1 MNKYLIPNL
10 VKACDMMSILAEQPE
25 GISAAEMEQH
35 VQIPRT
41 TAFRILK
48 TLCAQGMAQKRGT
61 LFIAGP
67 QLMQIGLKSLQSQ
80 EIRSLAI
87 PFLSD
92 LAQKIGLTAHLA
104 IPNQWNSLILEVHD
118 SPNPVRVASR
128 PGTIVPLHCSSTGK
142 VFLAFCYE
150 DQIAEYFSQAT
161 LTKFTD
167 TTIVTPDVM
176 EREIK
181 QIKTNGYAVDNHE
194 FHENVFCIAAPVRD
208 NRGQVTAA
216 IGVTGPSMQFS
227 RANESDIIQ
236 IIIQSANKLS
246 EVMGYHG

>member
-1 MNKYLIPNL
+1 
-10 VKACDMMSILAEQPE
+10 
-25 GISAAEMEQH
+25 
-35 VQIPRT
+35 
-41 TAFRILK
+41 
-48 TLCAQGMAQKRGT
+48 
-61 LFIAGP
+61 
-67 QLMQIGLKSLQSQ
+67 MQIGLKSLQSQ

-167 TTIVTPDVM
+167 TTIVTLDVM
-176 EREIK
+176 EKEIK

-227 RANESDIIQ
+227 RANESEISQ
-236 IIIQSANKLS
+236 IIMQSANKLS